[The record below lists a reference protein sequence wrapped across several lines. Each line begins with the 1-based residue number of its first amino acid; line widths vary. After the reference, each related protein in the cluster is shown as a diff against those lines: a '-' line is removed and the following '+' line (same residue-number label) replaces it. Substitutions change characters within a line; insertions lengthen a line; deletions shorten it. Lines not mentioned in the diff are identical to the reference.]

1 MQKTSLIL
9 IRMKNI
15 QPERYQIGK
24 SDIFYPLGSTHKTMQ
39 IEKKLCEHAQLG
51 HCIYCNITGI
61 LITVYCNVTG
71 ILFIV
76 MICTT

>member
-9 IRMKNI
+9 IRMENI
-15 QPERYQIGK
+15 QPERYLIGK

-51 HCIYCNITGI
+51 DAER
-61 LITVYCNVTG
+61 
-71 ILFIV
+71 
-76 MICTT
+76 